1 MAGKTP
7 PSGFRSFLRRRLRP
21 LQRSLHQSL
30 SLPGAWTI
38 ARLLL
43 MPASRRRELVTPHF
57 YAGCVSSIDFAAMR
71 RAGCRA
77 VVLDKDN
84 TITPP
89 LSREPPS
96 PPMRDA
102 IRRAQEAFGYEN
114 VVVLSNSVGLESFP
128 GYDASETAG
137 EAAEVYET
145 QDGTAMETE
154 GANESRARNSPTSS
168 SYSSSSSSPSSDG
181 VLEAEQRLGLRVL
194 RHAFRKPAGEPGALE
209 ESLGTGVRA
218 EEMLVVGDRVMTDI
232 VFGRRQG
239 CATVLVPPLDGGAGE
254 NATVRAARAVEN
266 TFFLPQQRRRPRR
279 SIGGDN
285 GGGGDGAEAGS
296 GSPSPTATSATESGS
311 AEAGHGEGGEQLVR
325 GVMREH
331 EFDED
336 GNLAFSSSPQEPPV
350 SLNAS
355 DGGSPDH

>member
-1 MAGKTP
+1 MCTILGPILEEARCGRAAASSSIAF
-7 PSGFRSFLRRRLRP
+7 SG
-21 LQRSLHQSL
+21 
-30 SLPGAWTI
+30 
-38 ARLLL
+38 
-43 MPASRRRELVTPHF
+43 RELRSIR
-57 YAGCVSSIDFAAMR
+57 VSHSGDAR
-71 RAGCRA
+71 
-77 VVLDKDN
+77 
-84 TITPP
+84 PP
-89 LSREPPS
+89 LHERQNLL
-96 PPMRDA
+96 RDA

-154 GANESRARNSPTSS
+154 GANESRARHSPTSS

-279 SIGGDN
+279 SIGGDDG
-285 GGGGDGAEAGS
+285 GGGGDGAEAES
-296 GSPSPTATSATESGS
+296 GAPGPTAASATESGS

-336 GNLAFSSSPQEPPV
+336 GNLAFSFSPQAPSV

-355 DGGSPDH
+355 DGGSPEH